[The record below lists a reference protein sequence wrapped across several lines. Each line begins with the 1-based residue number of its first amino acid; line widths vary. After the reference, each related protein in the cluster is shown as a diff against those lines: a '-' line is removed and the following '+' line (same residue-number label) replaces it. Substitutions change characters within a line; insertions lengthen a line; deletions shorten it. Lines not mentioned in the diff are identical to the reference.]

1 MLNTD
6 IVEGKWKEIKGKIR
20 TKWAE
25 FTDQEVEKMKGTQEE
40 LEGALQ
46 KKYGYKKEE
55 AREHINAFI
64 KECEKREKDSRSM

>member
-6 IVEGKWKEIKGKIR
+6 MVAGVWKEIKGKVR
-20 TKWAE
+20 KTWGE

-46 KKYGYKKEE
+46 KKYGYKEEE
-55 AREHINAFI
+55 AREQLVSFLDKH
-64 KECEKREKDSRSM
+64 KEKAEEE